1 MTSYALHKDNSWL
14 HVHVSVSED
23 FLNLSIISDRKQYR
37 TQGDFSD
44 TEGVLAKVL
53 ATMS

>member
-1 MTSYALHKDNSWL
+1 MYTYLYQKIL
-14 HVHVSVSED
+14 
-23 FLNLSIISDRKQYR
+23 LNLSMISDRKQYR